1 MNLIQS
7 NVKTMSSR
15 EIAELSGKQH
25 SKVMSVI
32 IDLSEKG
39 IAKSATPAKSKNTQN
54 GQYYDEFNL
63 DKRDS
68 LVLVARLSPEFTA
81 VVVDRWQE
89 LESAAQEPAVVLPD
103 FSDPVAA
110 ARAWAD
116 AKESEQVA
124 LLQIEQNKP
133 KVAFVENL
141 VERDNLMTATQ
152 VGQKHKMSAVKIN
165 KFLDELGGVYNK
177 SVKRGR
183 AFTQAFID
191 KGYGELKQTEMG
203 YSQALFTAKG
213 EVWINEQLISEG
225 VV

>member
-1 MNLIQS
+1 MNIIQS
-7 NVKTMSSR
+7 GTNKISSEDLWAMVCQSRKEFNESTPRLNDFHSRVADELEGEDYETFVVQNTNKTESTYYWLTNEQCMLVGMR
-15 EIAELSGKQH
+15 E
-25 SKVMSVI
+25 SKSVRRKV
-32 IDLSEKG
+32 IDKIKALDNGFTPVIPQTLSEALQLAADQ
-39 IAKSATPAKSKNTQN
+39 AKQ
-54 GQYYDEFNL
+54 L
-63 DKRDS
+63 
-68 LVLVARLSPEFTA
+68 
-81 VVVDRWQE
+81 E
-89 LESAAQEPAVVLPD
+89 LAA
-103 FSDPVAA
+103 
-110 ARAWAD
+110 
-116 AKESEQVA
+116 
-124 LLQIEQNKP
+124 P

-203 YSQALFTAKG
+203 YSQALFTVKG

>member
-15 EIAELSGKQH
+15 EIAKLTGKQH

-39 IAKSATPAKSKNTQN
+39 IAKSATPAKSKNAQN

-81 VVVDRWQE
+81 AVVDRWQALEAKQSPVIPQTLSEALQLAADQAKQLE
-89 LESAAQEPAVVLPD
+89 LAA
-103 FSDPVAA
+103 
-110 ARAWAD
+110 
-116 AKESEQVA
+116 
-124 LLQIEQNKP
+124 P

-177 SVKRGR
+177 SIKRGR

-203 YSQALFTAKG
+203 YSQALFTVKG

>member
-1 MNLIQS
+1 MNIIQS
-7 NVKTMSSR
+7 DTNKISSEDLWAMVCQSRKEFNESTPRLNDFHSRVADELEGEDYETFVVQNTNKTESTYYWLTNEQCMLVGMR
-15 EIAELSGKQH
+15 E
-25 SKVMSVI
+25 SKSVRRKV
-32 IDLSEKG
+32 IDKIKALDNSFTPVIPQTLSEALQLAADQ
-39 IAKSATPAKSKNTQN
+39 AKK
-54 GQYYDEFNL
+54 L
-63 DKRDS
+63 
-68 LVLVARLSPEFTA
+68 
-81 VVVDRWQE
+81 E
-89 LESAAQEPAVVLPD
+89 LAA
-103 FSDPVAA
+103 
-110 ARAWAD
+110 
-116 AKESEQVA
+116 
-124 LLQIEQNKP
+124 P

-152 VGQKHKMSAVKIN
+152 VGQKHKLSAVKIN